1 MSDCPLKA
9 RLVSDMKQAM
19 RDQKK
24 ELLATIRLALAAV
37 KQKEVDERIELTDAD
52 VISILDKMIK
62 QRRES
67 IKQYEAGNRPD
78 LAAIEAAEIEV
89 LQEYM
94 PQALTE
100 AELEAFIKQAIA
112 ETSAQGPQDM
122 GKVMTWLKSKVQ
134 GRTDM
139 AQLSQNIKKLLA

>member
-19 RDQKK
+19 RDQSK

-37 KQKEVDERIELTDAD
+37 KQKEVDERIELTDTD

-67 IKQYEAGNRPD
+67 IKLYETGNRPD
-78 LAAIEAAEIEV
+78 LAAIETAEIEV
-89 LQEYM
+89 LQKYM
-94 PQALTE
+94 PQALSE

-112 ETSAQGPQDM
+112 ETAAQGPQDM
-122 GKVMTWLKSKVQ
+122 GKVMTWLKPKVQ

-139 AQLSQNIKKLLA
+139 GQLSQNIKKLLA

>member
-19 RDQKK
+19 RDQNK
-24 ELLATIRLALAAV
+24 ELLATIRLALAAL
-37 KQKEVDERIELTDAD
+37 KQKEVDERIELTDND
-52 VISILDKMIK
+52 VISIMDKMIK

-78 LAAIEAAEIEV
+78 LAAQEASEIEI
-89 LQEYM
+89 LQKYM
-94 PQALTE
+94 PQALSE

-122 GKVMTWLKSKVQ
+122 GKVMNWIKPKVQ

-139 AQLSQNIKKLLA
+139 GQLSQNIKKLLS